1 MKLEEILAKIDEL
14 RIQLTDP
21 TTVSVEEMDRLYPVY
36 GNEQAI
42 KMHKKRDN
50 DAILAEIKRLEDSIL
65 G

>member
-1 MKLEEILAKIDEL
+1 MTPEELLAKIDEL

-42 KMHKKRDN
+42 KNHKHRDN
-50 DAILAEIKRLEDSIL
+50 DVILAEIKRLEDLLL

>member
-1 MKLEEILAKIDEL
+1 MTPEELLTKIDEL
-14 RIQLTDP
+14 RIHLTDL

-42 KMHKKRDN
+42 KNHKKRDN
-50 DAILAEIKRLEDSIL
+50 DAILAKIKRLEDLIL